1 MMNKTLNSD
10 LHVKSPDK
18 MGQFSSAKQL
28 VDGSVRLVSLPEVC
42 IRINEMLDDPNVTVA
57 GLGSVI
63 IQDTSLTARL
73 LKMVNSSFYG
83 YESKVETVSRAVTVI
98 GLRELRGLVIA
109 ASAIEMF
116 SDVPEDSL
124 NKVRFWRHSLYC
136 GVIARLLAEQC
147 NVLHSERLFVAGLLH
162 DIGKLIIAQRLPALA
177 KEILDEV
184 QLNQCPELE
193 IEKEVL
199 GFTHAD
205 VGRELMVAWNM
216 PESLINSV
224 SYHHAPQVAENG
236 VMETCL
242 VHIANCLTDE
252 AELGLDM
259 KGPVMI
265 KEPVPFA
272 WEMSGLD
279 ESVKQNIFA
288 QAGPMFTEALEI
300 ILPRSYPPY

>member
-1 MMNKTLNSD
+1 MINKTLKSD
-10 LHVKSPDK
+10 VHVKDLEK
-18 MGQFSSAKQL
+18 TGVLLSAKQL

-57 GLGSVI
+57 SLGSVI

-83 YESKVETVSRAVTVI
+83 YEAKVETVSRAVTVI

-116 SDVPEDSL
+116 SAVPEASL

-162 DIGKLIIAQRLPALA
+162 DIGKLIIAQRLPDVT
-177 KEILDEV
+177 KQILEEV
-184 QLNQCPELE
+184 QLCQRPEIE
-193 IEKEVL
+193 IEKAIL
-199 GFTHAD
+199 GFTHAE
-205 VGRELMVAWNM
+205 VGCELMTAWNM
-216 PESLINSV
+216 PEALINSV
-224 SYHHAPQVAENG
+224 SHHHAPQAAENG

-252 AELGLDM
+252 AENGLDM
-259 KGPVMI
+259 KSPVMI
-265 KEPVPFA
+265 KEVQPFA
-272 WEMSGLD
+272 WEMTGLD
-279 ESVKQNIFA
+279 ESVKQHIFA
-288 QAGPMFTEALEI
+288 EAGPMFAEALEI